1 MRERVKTAVVGEMLL
16 KGLVSIFSFPF
27 HFKKV
32 KVRMGWLGLMVKV
45 HNRLRVSKT
54 KYLAVS
60 PVTDNSE
67 QLDKDVNGGLNI
79 PNSHVK
85 FEGWTRV
92 EKTMDFMPY
101 LSCN

>member
-1 MRERVKTAVVGEMLL
+1 
-16 KGLVSIFSFPF
+16 
-27 HFKKV
+27 
-32 KVRMGWLGLMVKV
+32 MGWLSQVVNV
-45 HNRLRVSKT
+45 HNLCKVSKT

-92 EKTMDFMPY
+92 GDCGFHAILVSWLNERSLQKIGKFWLY
-101 LSCN
+101 AK